1 MSASLSLFPFR
12 SLISVLLLSA
22 NCRLT
27 LRLLGNSIAM
37 PESISVHN
45 LSVSSMLWV
54 VLCLSFFFWVILLC
68 RKCLR
73 VFLMVVVGVPVL
85 LFLLLLVLLIRSY
98 PFYSRIEFD
107 KFMYKI
113 TFESLARKGGIM
125 NGGRER
131 RRFSFV

>member
-1 MSASLSLFPFR
+1 MSS
-12 SLISVLLLSA
+12 SA
-22 NCRLT
+22 FN
-27 LRLLGNSIAM
+27 NDIAAA
-37 PESISVHN
+37 
-45 LSVSSMLWV
+45 
-54 VLCLSFFFWVILLC
+54 CFFL
-68 RKCLR
+68 
-73 VFLMVVVGVPVL
+73 
-85 LFLLLLVLLIRSY
+85 LLLLVLIYYY

>member
-1 MSASLSLFPFR
+1 MQEMSS
-12 SLISVLLLSA
+12 SVFNGGGWRPL
-22 NCRLT
+22 
-27 LRLLGNSIAM
+27 
-37 PESISVHN
+37 
-45 LSVSSMLWV
+45 
-54 VLCLSFFFWVILLC
+54 
-68 RKCLR
+68 
-73 VFLMVVVGVPVL
+73 L